1 MSENE
6 VKALGGGLVA
16 VDPVEQKKLAAILG
30 HGGGGLVLPEPFV
43 REIFLVECRIAGTT
57 HVENIDAKTAAL
69 EPGSILKFLRESDN
83 KYDALA
89 IQILNDRGE
98 RIGYV
103 PRDKNEVLARLM
115 DGGKLIYGQVQDKE
129 LIDDWW
135 KIKIKIFL
143 KDV

>member
-1 MSENE
+1 
-6 VKALGGGLVA
+6 
-16 VDPVEQKKLAAILG
+16 
-30 HGGGGLVLPEPFV
+30 
-43 REIFLVECRIAGTT
+43 
-57 HVENIDAKTAAL
+57 VENIDAKTAAL

-115 DGGKLIYGQVQDKE
+115 DGGKLIYGQVQGKE